1 MRHSNQRS
9 WFSIVAP
16 GILLAAT
23 GVGARD
29 LMTTSLAGSEVGLGL
44 LWAVVVGAALK
55 FALSEGVAR
64 WQLATGSTLLEGW
77 VSHLGTWIR
86 WVFLAYLLLF
96 TAVVGGALVTA
107 CGIAG
112 AALVPLGDAGTS
124 KIVWGIAHSL
134 LGLTL
139 VWYGSFHLFEKLM
152 SVLIGIMFVT
162 VVMTALVIGP
172 DWGAVA
178 QGFVPSIPASGVG
191 WLLAVLGGVG
201 GTVTL
206 LSYGYWIREEGRS
219 GLKDVVVCR
228 VDLAVGNGI
237 TAIFGLSALIIGS
250 RVQLEGDGSTLA
262 LQLADQ
268 LAAAIGPWGKWIF
281 LIGFWGAV
289 FSSLLGVWQ
298 SIPYMFADFLELS
311 RAKTTALRR
320 TMDPRQTRPYR
331 LYLVL
336 ISIVSIGFLWVS
348 VKEIQF
354 SYGIIGA
361 CFLPLLALTL
371 LLLNSRKRWVGSEFV
386 SPWVINAVLVLAL
399 LFFGYAG
406 GREIYT
412 RLQQLLWPS

>member
-1 MRHSNQRS
+1 M
-9 WFSIVAP
+9 SI
-16 GILLAAT
+16 
-23 GVGARD
+23 
-29 LMTTSLAGSEVGLGL
+29 
-44 LWAVVVGAALK
+44 
-55 FALSEGVAR
+55 
-64 WQLATGSTLLEGW
+64 
-77 VSHLGTWIR
+77 
-86 WVFLAYLLLF
+86 
-96 TAVVGGALVTA
+96 
-107 CGIAG
+107 
-112 AALVPLGDAGTS
+112 
-124 KIVWGIAHSL
+124 
-134 LGLTL
+134 
-139 VWYGSFHLFEKLM
+139 
-152 SVLIGIMFVT
+152 LIGIMFVT

-178 QGFVPSIPASGVG
+178 QGFVPSMPARSVG

-219 GLKDVVVCR
+219 GLKDVSVCR
-228 VDLAVGNGI
+228 VDLAVGNGM
-237 TAIFGLSALIIGS
+237 TAIFGISALIIGS

-311 RAKTTALRR
+311 RAKTAALRR
-320 TMDPRQTRPYR
+320 TIDLRDLRQTRPYR
-331 LYLVL
+331 LSLVL
-336 ISIVSIGFLWVS
+336 ISIVPIGFLWVS

-371 LLLNSRKRWVGSEFV
+371 LLLNNRKRWVGSEFV

-412 RLQQLLWPS
+412 RLQQLL